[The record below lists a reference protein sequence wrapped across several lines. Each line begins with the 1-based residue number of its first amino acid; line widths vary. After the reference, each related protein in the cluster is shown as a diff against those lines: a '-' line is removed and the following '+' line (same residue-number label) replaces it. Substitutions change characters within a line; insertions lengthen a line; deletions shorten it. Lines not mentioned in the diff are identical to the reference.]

1 MTTRARWRPL
11 LSWAGVAGL
20 CAFAMVGA
28 LWAAWGWF
36 VQQIQGPGMDEMDLP
51 SHNDR
56 LMMNTCPIGVAI
68 AALAGVV
75 LLGLG
80 WKWLTREREDARP
93 CP

>member
-1 MTTRARWRPL
+1 
-11 LSWAGVAGL
+11 
-20 CAFAMVGA
+20 
-28 LWAAWGWF
+28 
-36 VQQIQGPGMDEMDLP
+36 MDEMDLP